1 MENKGHVKV
10 GIYID
15 VSNIAQN
22 GGYGMH
28 YDVLRDFACKNQGSA
43 MRLNAYV
50 AYDEE
55 KAKTNPDYNSKSA
68 NFHSVLRDYGYKV
81 IIKKVKWFIDENN
94 NKIGKANADLD
105 MAVDALSQSDR
116 LDYVLL
122 ATGDGDFTQVVKTLQ
137 NRGCRVEILAFKN
150 ISSDLK
156 READVFTSGYLVPG
170 LIDTEN
176 EASGKI
182 WGEVGSRVRGICY
195 LWFRDKGYGFFRFIK
210 RIDGCLWVYDTRK
223 DDSAYSTI
231 FVHETRMLEAVD
243 INTLPNRD
251 TIFEFTIGKW
261 DKGLQAVDVKAVYKY

>member
-1 MENKGHVKV
+1 MENKGNVKV
-10 GIYID
+10 GVYID

-28 YDVLRDFACKNQGSA
+28 YDVLRDFACRNHGNA

-55 KAKTNPDYNSKSA
+55 KAKTNPDYSTKSS

-81 IIKKVKWFIDENN
+81 IIKKVKWYFDENN
-94 NKIGKANADLD
+94 NKIGKSNADLD
-105 MAVDALSQSDR
+105 MAVDSLSQSDR

-137 NRGCRVEILAFKN
+137 NRGCRVEVLAFKN

-176 EASGKI
+176 DSNGKV
-182 WGEVGSRVRGICY
+182 WGDVGSRVRGICY

-210 RIDGCLWVYDTRK
+210 KIDGCLWVYDTRK

-231 FVHETRMLEAVD
+231 FVHETRMLEATD

-261 DKGLQAVDVKAVYKY
+261 DKGLQAIDVKAVCKY

>member
-1 MENKGHVKV
+1 LENKGHVKV

>member
-1 MENKGHVKV
+1 MDGKGNVKV

-28 YDVLRDFACKNQGSA
+28 YDLLRDFACRSQGMA

-55 KAKTNPDYNSKSA
+55 KAKTSHDYLAKSN

-81 IIKKVKWFIDENN
+81 IIKKVKWFYDENN
-94 NKIGKANADLD
+94 NKIGKSNADLD

-116 LDYVLL
+116 LDYVLF

-137 NRGCRVEILAFKN
+137 NRGCRVEVLAFKN

-156 READVFTSGYLVPG
+156 READVFTSGFLVPG
-170 LIDTEN
+170 LIDTEGDN
-176 EASGKI
+176 GGKV
-182 WGEVGSRVRGICY
+182 WGDVGSRVRGICY
-195 LWFRDKGYGFFRFIK
+195 LWFRDKGYGFFRYIK
-210 RIDGCLWVYDTRK
+210 TIDGSLWVYDTRK

-231 FVHETRMLEAVD
+231 FVHETKMAESVD
-243 INTLPNRD
+243 IHSLPNRD
-251 TIFEFTIGKW
+251 MIFEFTIAEW
-261 DKGLQAVDVKAVYKY
+261 AKGLQAVDVKVVYKY